1 MTKLQTLWNLEQR
14 FMRRFRQLDR
24 LARKKAFKDDLESIR
39 CSTAAAAFKE
49 CAQQAKRERALH
61 RAHNEV
67 FR

>member
-14 FMRRFRQLDR
+14 FMGRFRQLDR

-49 CAQQAKRERALH
+49 CAKAAKQERALH
-61 RAHNEV
+61 STHNQV
-67 FR
+67 FK